1 MDKDIPTVSEI
12 MQKENINKRRAK
24 LIRGLMLDEKAKELY
39 RANKIESAYTYKN
52 EHKESNTDATRP
64 DKDKNRPGLKRMN
77 SERDIDVP
85 PTAGGKRRVKTL
97 KTLKRRSTELSQSG
111 GKFVKD
117 ITIEERVSKIER
129 DIAYIKKQIS
139 DFTGIGNR
147 LRIDDRVEREKNK
160 VLYQKANLLGIDREN
175 YENQNDFVK
184 NVNLS
189 WNKYNNNVIKKTNV
203 GGKKSK
209 KKLTFKKKL

>member
-39 RANKIESAYTYKN
+39 RSNKIESAYTYKNEN

-64 DKDKNRPGLKRMN
+64 DKDENRPGLKRMN
-77 SERDIDVP
+77 SERDIVVP

-97 KTLKRRSTELSQSG
+97 KTLKRRSTKLSQSG
-111 GKFVKD
+111 GEFVKD

-129 DIAYIKKQIS
+129 DLAFIKQKIS
-139 DFTGIGNR
+139 DFTGVGNS
-147 LRIDDRVEREKNK
+147 LRRSSIDHRVHSEKNN
-160 VLYQKANLLGIDREN
+160 VLYQRAKMFGIDRKN
-175 YENQNDFVK
+175 YANQDDFVK
-184 NVNLS
+184 SVNLS
-189 WNKYNNNVIKKTNV
+189 WNKYKE
-203 GGKKSK
+203 
-209 KKLTFKKKL
+209 KL